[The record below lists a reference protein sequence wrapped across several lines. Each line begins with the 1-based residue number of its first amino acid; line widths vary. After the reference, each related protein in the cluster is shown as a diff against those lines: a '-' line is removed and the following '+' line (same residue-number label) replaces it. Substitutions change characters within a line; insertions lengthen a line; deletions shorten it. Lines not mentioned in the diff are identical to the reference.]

1 MRRVHSAGEIVAK
14 LRLVD
19 ELSSTGRVV
28 GNAVQAIG
36 VTEVTYYRWKKR
48 YGGLESDVVE
58 WLIELEAENGRL
70 RRAVSELTL
79 DKLVL
84 MEVLNGRCLN
94 PALRRTSV
102 EDVRAVLGISERRAC
117 RVLGQ
122 HRSTQRKVPKSIN
135 DGGHDNGHRQDHPIQ
150 HGSESPASRR
160 SG

>member
-19 ELSSTGRVV
+19 ELSSTGRTV

-58 WLIELEAENGRL
+58 WLRELEAENGRL

-84 MEVLNGRCLN
+84 MEALNGRCLN
-94 PALRRTSV
+94 PELRRTSV
-102 EDVRAVLGISERRAC
+102 DNVRAVLGVSERRAC
-117 RVLGQ
+117 RVLAQ

-135 DGGHDNGHRQDHPIQ
+135 DGGHDNGHRQDHQIQ
-150 HGSESPASRR
+150 HGSESSVSRR

>member
-1 MRRVHSAGEIVAK
+1 MRRVHYAGEIVAK

-19 ELSSTGRVV
+19 EFSSTGRTV

-58 WLIELEAENGRL
+58 WLMELEAENRRL

-94 PALRRTSV
+94 PELRRTYV
-102 EDVRAVLGISERRAC
+102 DNVRAVLGVSERRAC

-122 HRSTQRKVPKSIN
+122 HRSTQRKVTKSIN
-135 DGGHDNGHRQDHPIQ
+135 DGGHDNGHRQGYPIQ
-150 HGSESPASRR
+150 HGSESSISRR

>member
-1 MRRVHSAGEIVAK
+1 MTRVHSAGEIVAK

-19 ELSSTGRVV
+19 EVSSIGRTVE
-28 GNAVQAIG
+28 NAVQAIG

-58 WLIELEAENGRL
+58 WLMELEAENGRL

-84 MEVLNGRCLN
+84 MEVLNGKCLK
-94 PALRRTSV
+94 PALRRTFV
-102 EDVRAVLGISERRAC
+102 DNVRAVLGVSERRAC

-122 HRSTQRKVPKSIN
+122 HRSTQRKVPKSKN
-135 DGGHDNGHRQDHPIQ
+135 DGGHDNGPRHDYPIQ
-150 HGSESPASRR
+150 HGSESSVSRK

>member
-1 MRRVHSAGEIVAK
+1 MRVHSAGDIVAK

-19 ELSSTGRVV
+19 ELSSTGRTV

-36 VTEVTYYRWKKR
+36 VTEVTYYRWRKR

-58 WLIELEAENGRL
+58 WLMELEAENRRL

-94 PALRRTSV
+94 SAALM
-102 EDVRAVLGISERRAC
+102 
-117 RVLGQ
+117 
-122 HRSTQRKVPKSIN
+122 
-135 DGGHDNGHRQDHPIQ
+135 
-150 HGSESPASRR
+150 
-160 SG
+160 

>member
-1 MRRVHSAGEIVAK
+1 MRRVLSAAEIVAK

-19 ELSSTGRVV
+19 ELSSEGRA
-28 GNAVQAIG
+28 GENAVQAIG

-48 YGGLESDVVE
+48 YGGLKSDVVE
-58 WLIELEAENGRL
+58 WLMELEAENGRL

-79 DKLVL
+79 DKFVL

-102 EDVRAVLGISERRAC
+102 DNVRAVLGVSERRAC

-135 DGGHDNGHRQDHPIQ
+135 
-150 HGSESPASRR
+150 E
-160 SG
+160 

>member
-1 MRRVHSAGEIVAK
+1 MTRVHSAGEIVAK

-19 ELSSTGRVV
+19 EVSSIGRTVE
-28 GNAVQAIG
+28 NAVQAIG

-48 YGGLESDVVE
+48 YGGLESDVVV
-58 WLIELEAENGRL
+58 WLMELEAENGRL

-84 MEVLNGRCLN
+84 MEVLNDKCLN
-94 PALRRTSV
+94 PALRRTFV
-102 EDVRAVLGISERRAC
+102 DNVRAVLGVSERRAC

-122 HRSTQRKVPKSIN
+122 HRSTQRKVPKSKN
-135 DGGHDNGHRQDHPIQ
+135 DRGHDNRHRQDYPIQ
-150 HGSESPASRR
+150 HGSESSVSRR